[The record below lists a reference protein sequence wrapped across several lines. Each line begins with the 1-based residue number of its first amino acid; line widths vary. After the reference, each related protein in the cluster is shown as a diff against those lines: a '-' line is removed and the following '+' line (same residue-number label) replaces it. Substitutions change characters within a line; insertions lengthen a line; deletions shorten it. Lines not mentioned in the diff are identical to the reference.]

1 MSFTKLMLVAFLAGL
16 ALCLQVTVWTLEVI
30 LEERQIAAQR
40 KDHKSKKHNKKKNMN
55 EKGGLIIEGGSSS
68 STTTT
73 TFSTIKSSETTDAAT
88 LYLSR
93 KVSPAASGTSAV
105 AAAYW
110 QIAVQAWLSTW
121 DPNAQTMIV
130 PLDNTT
136 LPAGYYDSKRA
147 VRDASSAGY
156 FPTTYTTVPVKPY
169 DDTQEGQLLLQPH
182 RIVDALERAAREGHA
197 GAQFHVAA
205 AYAAGFW
212 PLDGSQSPPNE
223 DGTTSENA
231 LVVQDSWTMPTS
243 KQQHMALLYWRMAAQ
258 QGHVESAMASAYRME
273 TTHSESSPSPAPTP
287 TREEAKISHEASCR
301 AAMPIWEAAAAG
313 VMDQLEAD
321 TYSRAKVTPATDKHE
336 LYLVH
341 LHGGTSSQ
349 LEHYNRADEST
360 DALQFYHLRA
370 VNLYGT
376 DAAAQAAFTLGQYYH
391 HGLRGVPQNVTL
403 AAEYYTMAAEQNHW
417 EAAGQLGKLYLWGI
431 GVPQDAF
438 RAQRYFQVGV
448 PAGLYDC
455 QSRYTRLVKHK
466 SKKNKADSD
475 AGVSLCEANCLTGMA
490 LINLLGIPHVTDISL
505 ADAEAFL
512 ELAKDQGSSEAS
524 YNLAMFRMGWQQHW
538 RVPTAVEE
546 NGQTSIMEEQVFN
559 KDAPRNHPSHAEYQ
573 SILSDLKIAAS
584 KGHIQ
589 ANFRLGLLYAHGVTI
604 PKPGS
609 SGNEKLRVIPKDCE
623 KATKHF
629 RWVVDHASPDRARR
643 MRHAYKQYVAGDKG
657 NSLRNYLAA
666 AATGSETAQINA
678 AFLLERGECPG
689 LSNSVDCAKA
699 AVRLWKAAAER
710 GQPEASLRVGDF
722 YYYGRL
728 QPQPRA
734 VGPFGWTRYLV
745 FPEEIVPIAK
755 TWFEQAKQKQFS
767 LGEGVEHEKDE
778 TLSDCEAEGEGGTCA
793 ASEDSIDDEHSV
805 QGDLEVAARYYQLAA
820 AGKENARANFN
831 LGFLY
836 EWGLGLKQDFPL
848 AKRHYDLAK
857 SVHSRESDLPVVIAL
872 FTLTLH
878 ERFVKLYTSWKAW
891 WAHVKEGQA
900 SSTGSNSG
908 GSTIVDWPAP
918 GPSHREKIPHA
929 SKKDKMEVIMNHIFS
944 WDSLLI
950 LILTIIFLFLLRCGA
965 TR

>member
-1 MSFTKLMLVAFLAGL
+1 M
-16 ALCLQVTVWTLEVI
+16 
-30 LEERQIAAQR
+30 
-40 KDHKSKKHNKKKNMN
+40 
-55 EKGGLIIEGGSSS
+55 
-68 STTTT
+68 
-73 TFSTIKSSETTDAAT
+73 
-88 LYLSR
+88 
-93 KVSPAASGTSAV
+93 
-105 AAAYW
+105 
-110 QIAVQAWLSTW
+110 AVQAWLSTW
-121 DPNAQTMIV
+121 DPNAQTVIV

-136 LPAGYYDSKRA
+136 LPTKYHESKRA
-147 VRDASSAGY
+147 ARDTSSAGY
-156 FPTTYTTVPVKPY
+156 YFPTTFTSLPVKPY

-212 PLDGSQSPPNE
+212 PLDGAQPPPPSTHE
-223 DGTTSENA
+223 DGTTAVRNNA
-231 LVVQDSWTMPTS
+231 LVVQESWTVPTS
-243 KQQHMALLYWRMAAQ
+243 KQQHTALLYWRLAAQ
-258 QGHVESAMASAYRME
+258 QGHVEAAMASAYRME
-273 TTHSESSPSPAPTP
+273 TLSGSSPTPAPTS
-287 TREEAKISHEASCR
+287 TREQAKLANEASCQ

-321 TYSRAKVTPATDKHE
+321 THSRAKVTPATDKHE

-417 EAAGQLGKLYLWGI
+417 EAAGQLGKLHLWGI
-431 GVPQDAF
+431 GVPQDAYQ
-438 RAQRYFQVGV
+438 AQRYFQMGV

-455 QSRYTRLVKHK
+455 QSRYTRLVKHN
-466 SKKNKADSD
+466 SKKNKNDSD
-475 AGVSLCEANCLTGMA
+475 AGISLCEANCLTGMA
-490 LINLLGIPHVTDISL
+490 MIKLLGVPHVSAISL

-524 YNLAMFRMGWQQHW
+524 YNLAMFRMGWQHHW
-538 RVPTAVEE
+538 RVPQAVEE

-559 KDAPRNHPSHAEYQ
+559 KDAPLNHPSNAEYQ
-573 SILSDLKIAAS
+573 NIISDLRVAAS

-589 ANFRLGLLYAHGVTI
+589 ANFRLGLFYAHGVTI

-609 SGNEKLRVIPKDCE
+609 SGNDKLRVIPKDCE

-643 MRHAYKQYVAGDKG
+643 MRHAYQQYVAGDTG
-657 NSLRNYLAA
+657 NALRNYLAA

-689 LSNSVDCAKA
+689 LANSVDCAKA

-710 GQPEASLRVGDF
+710 GQREASLRVGDF

-755 TWFEQAKQKQFS
+755 TWFEQAQQLYLRDS
-767 LGEGVEHEKDE
+767 AERQTDEKDA
-778 TLSDCEAEGEGGTCA
+778 SVCEAEGEEGACA
-793 ASEDSIDDEHSV
+793 ALGDKSLDGHSV
-805 QGDLEVAARYYQLAA
+805 QGDLELAAHYYQLAA
-820 AGKENARANFN
+820 VGKENARANFN

-857 SVHSRESDLPVVIAL
+857 SFNSRESDLPVVIAL

-878 ERFVKLYTSWKAW
+878 ERVVKVYMSWKAW
-891 WAHVKEGQA
+891 WEELKEGQA
-900 SSTGSNSG
+900 ATGSNSG
-908 GSTIVDWPAP
+908 GSSRADWPAP
-918 GPSHREKIPHA
+918 GPSHREKTPQA
-929 SKKDKMEVIMNHIFS
+929 SKKDKTDVIMKHIFS

-950 LILTIIFLFLLRCGA
+950 LILTVIFFFLLRCGA